1 MKKWHIHQAD
11 ENIAKKIA
19 QGSDLS
25 YLCAQVLSARGIRD
39 MQSASDFFQCEKL
52 EDPFRMADMQDAVDC
67 LNQAI
72 ADGTRICIY
81 GDYDCDGVTS
91 TVMLYSYL
99 FEMGA
104 NVTYRIPE
112 REEG

>member
-1 MKKWHIHQAD
+1 M
-11 ENIAKKIA
+11 
-19 QGSDLS
+19 
-25 YLCAQVLSARGIRD
+25 
-39 MQSASDFFQCEKL
+39 EKL
-52 EDPFRMADMQDAVDC
+52 KICFEMADMQDAVDC

-112 REEG
+112 REEGLRIEPKRRSRR

>member
-1 MKKWHIHQAD
+1 MCP
-11 ENIAKKIA
+11 KKIA
-19 QGSDLS
+19 QAATS

-72 ADGTRICIY
+72 ADGTRICICQRLLS
-81 GDYDCDGVTS
+81 YDSVTS

-112 REEG
+112 REEGCS